1 MNKKVEQNFSN
12 MRSIITLKFLLIACF
27 VCTSCSKYI
36 SYTVPTPPKIEIQNI
51 PCRIGFINQ
60 YDYTNL
66 PFDNDD
72 KKKVYIDAIKQ
83 LLTSLETSFM
93 EDESFKFLFLD
104 SLKKGQAPTNFPAQM
119 NADYVVFFCDSS
131 NIDLLLTL
139 DFFHP
144 DFLIETEVE
153 EDDDGSKSRT
163 NIVDLEVRAGFTLY
177 DKSGTLIY
185 RDKSYRS
192 MHYQSRPALVSFVAI
207 GPSMGKAGKE
217 VNTLSKEIGESYIQN
232 FYPGNKKET
241 AKIYTGEAFKKV
253 EAYMN
258 NDNWKEAIE
267 LLLPMAN
274 STDSKISKK
283 ASHNLSIAYKASGN
297 DSAYEYWKKK

>member
-1 MNKKVEQNFSN
+1 MRKLCSLKVLLLL
-12 MRSIITLKFLLIACF
+12 SIIFP
-27 VCTSCSKYI
+27 SCSKYFT
-36 SYTVPTPPKIEIQNI
+36 YTIPTPPEIKIQEQQNK
-51 PCRIGFINQ
+51 IGFINKF
-60 YDYTNL
+60 DYTSLSFNKENKNEVYATAVQNL
-66 PFDNDD
+66 
-72 KKKVYIDAIKQ
+72 IS
-83 LLTSLETSFM
+83 SLESSFNSDENFNIVILDTLRKGTSQK
-93 EDESFKFLFLD
+93 DFL
-104 SLKKGQAPTNFPAQM
+104 SQM
-119 NADYVVFFCDSS
+119 NNNEVVGICDSA
-131 NIDLLLTL
+131 NIDMLLVLEYF
-139 DFFHP
+139 DP
-144 DFLIETEVE
+144 DFLIETEIE
-153 EDDDGSKSRT
+153 EDDDGSLSRT

-232 FYPGNKKET
+232 FYPGNLKEI
-241 AKIYTGEAFKKV
+241 AKIYTGEAFKKA

-258 NDNWKEAIE
+258 NENWKEAIE

-274 STDSKISKK
+274 STDSKISQK

-297 DSAYEYWKKK
+297 NSAYEYWKKK